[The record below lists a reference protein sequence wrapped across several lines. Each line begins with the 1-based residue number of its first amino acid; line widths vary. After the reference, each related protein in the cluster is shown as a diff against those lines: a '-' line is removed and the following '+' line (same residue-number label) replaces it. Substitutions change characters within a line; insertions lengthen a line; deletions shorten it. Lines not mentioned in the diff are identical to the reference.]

1 LAFFIIRNYSGCCSV
16 YYKLSFKLLPLT
28 KLKFLFMEYGFL
40 SVIPPI
46 VAIVLALKTKQ
57 VYIALLFG
65 IWFSWLIVEGW
76 NPLAGTLAMIEGMVN
91 VFQSKGNTRT
101 IMFSALVGALLIF
114 IQYSR
119 GVEGFINIIN
129 RKLIKLEEKK
139 SGYSR
144 VMVQV
149 LATCTGLLLFVETSI
164 SSLTVGTLY
173 RPIFDKLGIPRE
185 KLAYIA
191 DSSSAP
197 SSILIPFNAWGAFIM
212 GLLLTQGIEQ
222 PFSVMIASI
231 KYNFYPLLAIV
242 IVFIVIITKKDFGPM
257 KKAEKRTKETGALMN
272 PNSKPMVSDAV
283 TSFPPKEGIE
293 AKAYNMIV
301 PLLVMVFMMPINL
314 TYTGWSAVE
323 NASSLLNH
331 ASQAIGKGSGSS
343 SVLYAVITALLVAM
357 IMYFIQGI
365 MKPKEAV
372 TLTLKG
378 ISELMPL
385 ALLMLLAFAI
395 GDACKVLDTGNY
407 VANITESWLSPE
419 LLPAIVFIV
428 SSFIAFST
436 GTSWGTFAIM
446 LAISIPMANMHGSDI
461 TIIVAATLGGG
472 IFGDHCSPISDTSI
486 ISSMASA
493 SDHIDH
499 VKTQLPYALIGGTVT
514 VFMYLIIGFFG

>member
-1 LAFFIIRNYSGCCSV
+1 
-16 YYKLSFKLLPLT
+16 
-28 KLKFLFMEYGFL
+28 MEYGFL

-46 VAIVLALKTKQ
+46 VAIILALRTKQ
-57 VYIALLFG
+57 VYIALVFG
-65 IWFSWLIVEGW
+65 IWFSWLIISGW
-76 NPLAGTLAMIEGMVN
+76 NLLDGTLATIEGMVN
-91 VFQSKGNTRT
+91 VFKSEGNTRT

-119 GVEGFINIIN
+119 GVEGFINILT
-129 RKLIKLEEKK
+129 RQLVKLENKK

-149 LATCTGLLLFVETSI
+149 LATVTGLLLFVETSI

-173 RPIFDKLGIPRE
+173 RPIFDKLKIPRE

-212 GLLLTQGIEQ
+212 GLLLTQGIEK
-222 PFSVMIASI
+222 PFSVMMASI
-231 KYNFYPLLAIV
+231 KYNFYPLIAIAMVFVV
-242 IVFIVIITKKDFGPM
+242 IFTKKDFGPM
-257 KKAEKRTKETGALMN
+257 KKAEERTKETGELMN
-272 PNSKPMVSDAV
+272 PNSKPMVSDEV

-314 TYTGWSAVE
+314 MYTGWNAVK
-323 NASSLLNH
+323 SSTSFLNH
-331 ASQAIGKGSGSS
+331 ASQAIGEGSGSS
-343 SVLYAVITALLVAM
+343 SVLYAVITSLLVAM
-357 IMYFIQGI
+357 VMYFIQGI
-365 MKPKEAV
+365 MKPKEAIE
-372 TLTLKG
+372 LTLKG

-395 GDACKVLDTGNY
+395 GDACKELETGIY
-407 VANITESWLSPE
+407 VANVTKEWLSPE
-419 LLPAIVFIV
+419 LLPAVVFII

-446 LAISIPMANMHGSDI
+446 LAISIPMATIHGADT
-461 TIIVAATLGGG
+461 TIVVAATLGGG

-499 VKTQLPYALIGGTVT
+499 VKTQLPYALFGGLITTVL
-514 VFMYLIIGFFG
+514 YLIIGFLG

>member
-1 LAFFIIRNYSGCCSV
+1 
-16 YYKLSFKLLPLT
+16 
-28 KLKFLFMEYGFL
+28 MEYGFF

-46 VAIVLALKTKQ
+46 IAIILALRTKQ
-57 VYIALLFG
+57 VYIALLLG
-65 IWFSWLIVEGW
+65 IWFSWLIIKDWNFLEG
-76 NPLAGTLAMIEGMVN
+76 TIAMIEGMVN
-91 VFQSKGNTRT
+91 VFQSAGNTRT

-114 IQYSR
+114 IQYSK
-119 GVEGFINIIN
+119 GVEGFIQVIN
-129 RKLIKLEEKK
+129 RRLVKIEDKK
-139 SGYSR
+139 AGYSR

-149 LATCTGLLLFVETSI
+149 LAAITGVLLFVETSI
-164 SSLTVGTLY
+164 SALTVGTLY
-173 RPIFDKLGIPRE
+173 RPIFDKLQIPRE

-191 DSSSAP
+191 DASSAP

-212 GLLLTQGIEQ
+212 GLLLTQGVES
-222 PFSVMIASI
+222 PFSVMLASI
-231 KYNFYPLLAIV
+231 KYNFYPLLAIA
-242 IVFIVIITKKDFGPM
+242 IVFMIIFIKKDFGPM
-257 KKAEKRTKETGALMN
+257 RKAEKRTKETGLLMN
-272 PNSKPMVSDAV
+272 PNSKPMVSDEI
-283 TSFPPKEGIE
+283 TSFPSKEGIQ

-314 TYTGWSAVE
+314 MYTGWNSVQ
-323 NASSLLNH
+323 NTSSFLNH
-331 ASQAIGKGSGSS
+331 ASEAIGKGSGSS
-343 SVLYAVITALLVAM
+343 AVLYAVITALLVAM

-372 TLTLKG
+372 ALTLKG

-395 GDACKVLDTGNY
+395 GDACKELETGVY
-407 VANITESWLSPE
+407 IANATKDLLSPE
-419 LLPAIVFIV
+419 LLPAVVFVI

-446 LAISIPMANMHGSDI
+446 LAISIPMSNIHGADL
-461 TIIVAATLGGG
+461 TIVVAATLGGG

-499 VKTQLPYALIGGTVT
+499 VKTQLPYALIGG
-514 VFMYLIIGFFG
+514 LITAILYVMIGFFG

>member
-1 LAFFIIRNYSGCCSV
+1 
-16 YYKLSFKLLPLT
+16 
-28 KLKFLFMEYGFL
+28 
-40 SVIPPI
+40 
-46 VAIVLALKTKQ
+46 
-57 VYIALLFG
+57 
-65 IWFSWLIVEGW
+65 
-76 NPLAGTLAMIEGMVN
+76 
-91 VFQSKGNTRT
+91 
-101 IMFSALVGALLIF
+101 
-114 IQYSR
+114 
-119 GVEGFINIIN
+119 
-129 RKLIKLEEKK
+129 
-139 SGYSR
+139 
-144 VMVQV
+144 MVQV

-231 KYNFYPLLAIV
+231 KYNFYPLLAIA

-301 PLLVMVFMMPINL
+301 PLLVMVFMMPVNL
-314 TYTGWSAVE
+314 IYTGWGAVE

-331 ASQAIGKGSGSS
+331 ASEAIGKGSGSS

-365 MKPKEAV
+365 MKPKEAI

>member
-1 LAFFIIRNYSGCCSV
+1 
-16 YYKLSFKLLPLT
+16 
-28 KLKFLFMEYGFL
+28 MEYGFL

-46 VAIVLALKTKQ
+46 IAIILALRTKQ

-65 IWFSWLIVEGW
+65 IWFSWLIIKGW
-76 NPLAGTLAMIEGMVN
+76 NPLEGTLAMIEGMVD

-114 IQYSR
+114 IQYSK

-129 RKLIKLEEKK
+129 KRLVKLENKK

-144 VMVQV
+144 VMVQI
-149 LATCTGLLLFVETSI
+149 LATFTGLLLFVETSI

-173 RPIFDKLGIPRE
+173 RPIFDKLKIPRE

-197 SSILIPFNAWGAFIM
+197 SSIIIPFNAWGAFIM
-212 GLLLTQGIEQ
+212 GLLLTHGVEK

-231 KYNFYPLLAIV
+231 KYNFYPLLAIL
-242 IVFIVIITKKDFGPM
+242 ILFIIILSKKDFGLM
-257 KKAEKRTKETGALMN
+257 KKAETRTKETGALMN
-272 PNSKPMVSDAV
+272 EGSKPMVSDEV
-283 TSFPPKEGIE
+283 TSFPPKQGIE

-314 TYTGWSAVE
+314 MYTGWDSVKE
-323 NASSLLNH
+323 FSSFFDH
-331 ASQAIGKGSGSS
+331 ASRAIGEGSGSS
-343 SVLYAVITALLVAM
+343 SVLYAVIISILVA
-357 IMYFIQGI
+357 ITMYFIQGI
-365 MKPKEAV
+365 LKPKEAV
-372 TLTLKG
+372 NLTLKG

-395 GDACKVLDTGNY
+395 GDACKELETGVY
-407 VANITESWLSPE
+407 VANATKDWLSPE
-419 LLPAIVFIV
+419 LLPAVVFII

-446 LAISIPMANMHGSDI
+446 LAISLPMANIHGADI
-461 TIIVAATLGGG
+461 TIVIAATLGGG

-499 VKTQLPYALIGGTVT
+499 VKTQLPYALFGGIITT
-514 VFMYLIIGFFG
+514 ILYLIIGFLG

>member
-1 LAFFIIRNYSGCCSV
+1 
-16 YYKLSFKLLPLT
+16 
-28 KLKFLFMEYGFL
+28 MDYGFL
-40 SVIPPI
+40 SVLPPI
-46 VAIVLALKTKQ
+46 IAIILALRTKQ

-65 IWFSWLIVEGW
+65 IWFSWLIIKGW
-76 NPLAGTLAMIEGMVN
+76 NPLDGTLAMIEAMVN
-91 VFQSKGNTRT
+91 VFKSEGNTRT

-114 IQYSR
+114 IQFSR
-119 GVEGFINIIN
+119 GVEGFINILN
-129 RKLIKLEEKK
+129 KLIVKIENKK
-139 SGYSR
+139 AGYSR

-149 LATCTGLLLFVETSI
+149 LATLTGLLLFVETSI

-173 RPIFDKLGIPRE
+173 RPVFDKLKIPRE

-212 GLLLTQGIEQ
+212 GLLLTQGIEK
-222 PFSVMIASI
+222 PFSVMMSSI
-231 KYNFYPLLAIV
+231 KYNFYPLIAIAMVFVV
-242 IVFIVIITKKDFGPM
+242 IFTRKDWGPM
-257 KKAEKRTKETGALMN
+257 KRAEERILKTGLLMN
-272 PNSKPMVSDAV
+272 EGSTPMVSDAV
-283 TSFPPKEGIE
+283 TSFPPKEGIK

-301 PLLVMVFMMPINL
+301 PLGVMVFMMPINL
-314 TYTGWSAVE
+314 IYTGWESVKT
-323 NASSLLNH
+323 STSFLDH
-331 ASQAIGKGSGSS
+331 VSQAIGNGSGSS
-343 SVLYAVITALLVAM
+343 SVLYAVIASILVAM

-372 TLTLKG
+372 ELTLKG

-395 GDACKVLDTGNY
+395 GDACKELQTGIY
-407 VANITESWLSPE
+407 VANATKEWLSPE
-419 LLPAIVFIV
+419 LLPAVIFVI

-446 LAISIPMANMHGSDI
+446 LAISVPMATIHGADL
-461 TIIVAATLGGG
+461 TIVVAATLGGG

-499 VKTQLPYALIGGTVT
+499 VKTQLPYAIVGGLITT
-514 VFMYLIIGFFG
+514 ILYLISGFMF

>member
-1 LAFFIIRNYSGCCSV
+1 
-16 YYKLSFKLLPLT
+16 
-28 KLKFLFMEYGFL
+28 MEYGFL

-46 VAIVLALKTKQ
+46 VAIILALRTKQ

-65 IWFSWLIVEGW
+65 IWFSWLIIEGW
-76 NPLAGTLAMIEGMVN
+76 NPLTGTLAMIEGLVN
-91 VFQSKGNTRT
+91 VFQSEGNTRT

-119 GVEGFINIIN
+119 GVEGFINILT
-129 RKLIKLEEKK
+129 RQLIKLEDRKT
-139 SGYSR
+139 GYSR
-144 VMVQV
+144 IMVQV
-149 LATCTGLLLFVETSI
+149 LATITGLLLFVETSI

-212 GLLLTQGIEQ
+212 GLLLTQGIDQ

-231 KYNFYPLLAIV
+231 KYNFYPLLAIA
-242 IVFIVIITKKDFGPM
+242 IVFIVILTKKDFGPM

-301 PLLVMVFMMPINL
+301 PLLVMVFMMPVNL
-314 TYTGWSAVE
+314 IYTGWGAVE

-331 ASQAIGKGSGSS
+331 ASQAIGQGSGSS

-419 LLPAIVFIV
+419 LLPAVVFIV

>member
-1 LAFFIIRNYSGCCSV
+1 
-16 YYKLSFKLLPLT
+16 
-28 KLKFLFMEYGFL
+28 MEYGFF

-46 VAIVLALKTKQ
+46 IAIILALRTKQ
-57 VYIALLFG
+57 VYIALLLG
-65 IWFSWLIVEGW
+65 IWFSWLIIKDWNFLEGTI
-76 NPLAGTLAMIEGMVN
+76 ATIEGMVN
-91 VFQSKGNTRT
+91 VFQSEGNTRT

-114 IQYSR
+114 IQYSK
-119 GVEGFINIIN
+119 GVEGFIQVIN
-129 RKLIKLEEKK
+129 RRLVKIEDKK
-139 SGYSR
+139 AGYSR

-149 LATCTGLLLFVETSI
+149 LAAITGVLLFVETSI
-164 SSLTVGTLY
+164 SALTVGTLY
-173 RPIFDKLGIPRE
+173 RPIFDKLQIPRE

-191 DSSSAP
+191 DASSAP

-212 GLLLTQGIEQ
+212 GLLLTQGVES
-222 PFSVMIASI
+222 PFSVMLASI
-231 KYNFYPLLAIV
+231 KYNFYPLLAIA
-242 IVFIVIITKKDFGPM
+242 ILFMIIFIKKDFGPM
-257 KKAEKRTKETGALMN
+257 RKAEKRTKETGLLMD
-272 PNSKPMVSDAV
+272 PNSKPMVSDEI
-283 TSFPPKEGIE
+283 TSFPSKEGIQ

-314 TYTGWSAVE
+314 MYTGWNSVQ
-323 NASSLLNH
+323 NTSSFLNH
-331 ASQAIGKGSGSS
+331 ASEAIGKGSGSS
-343 SVLYAVITALLVAM
+343 AVLYAVITALLVAM

-372 TLTLKG
+372 ALTLKG

-395 GDACKVLDTGNY
+395 GDACKELETGVY
-407 VANITESWLSPE
+407 IANATKDLLSPE
-419 LLPAIVFIV
+419 LLPAVVFVI

-446 LAISIPMANMHGSDI
+446 LAISIPMSNIHGADL
-461 TIIVAATLGGG
+461 TIVVAATLGGG

-499 VKTQLPYALIGGTVT
+499 VKTQLPYALIGG
-514 VFMYLIIGFFG
+514 LITAILYVVIGFFG